1 MLNERDVEILLEEL
15 GHDYEILGPGL
26 WKVDASE
33 ESGVGNL
40 ILNLTPPLLLLRA
53 NVAPLPK
60 KENASFY
67 KLLLETNARDMVH
80 GSFGIDGDEIV
91 LIESLEASYLDPEE
105 LQASIDAFGFALST
119 IEPRLKEFGVK

>member
-15 GHDYEILGPGL
+15 GYDYEILGTGL

-53 NVAPLPK
+53 NVVPLPE
-60 KENASFY
+60 KENASLY
-67 KLLLETNARDMVH
+67 KLLLEINARDMVH

-91 LIESLEASYLDPEE
+91 LIESLEASYVDPEE